1 MRNLIITRRASR
13 TFSYDLKR
21 STIYALENYGVNKKN
36 IFISFIRDIVK
47 ENFDYI
53 YGMVEEKGTLIHGVF
68 VFRKDED
75 NKNILDVFTQEHELN
90 KECVFIDTGFN
101 QRSLTPSILSINATI
116 PHEFLKVLFD
126 YDSFIKG
133 YK

>member
-13 TFSYDLKR
+13 TFSRALKR
-21 STIYALENYGVNKKN
+21 STIYALENYGINGKGIYVY
-36 IFISFIRDIVK
+36 FMDERVK

-53 YGMVEEKGTLIHGVF
+53 YGIIEENGTLIHGVF
-68 VFRKDED
+68 VFRKSED
-75 NKNILDVFTQEHELN
+75 NKKLLDIFMQEHELN

-101 QRSLTPSILSINATI
+101 QKSLTPSIVNINNTI